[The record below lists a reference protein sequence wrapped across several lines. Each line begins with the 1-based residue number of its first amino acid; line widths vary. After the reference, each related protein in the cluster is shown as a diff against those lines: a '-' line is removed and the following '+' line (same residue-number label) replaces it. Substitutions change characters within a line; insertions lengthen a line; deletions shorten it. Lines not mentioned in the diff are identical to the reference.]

1 MPDGYQ
7 GHWLSYR
14 ELAMMLGCT
23 TNAARMHAVRRK
35 WPRRASNRIGEPAHV
50 LVPED
55 VVVRGRAMRVGEQL
69 NALCNEQCD
78 AAVQANGRAT
88 SDAQDNTALAIRAL
102 ESAIEGLREQLAVTN
117 ERAERA
123 DRRLEGL
130 QAALDAKSREL
141 AAMRLTET
149 PPAAALLVQLADNNE
164 VIDDLRRRLDEK
176 RAKLTTARIEVAEV
190 RGRLA
195 ALEAEQTKSP
205 ARRSWWLWRK

>member
-88 SDAQDNTALAIRAL
+88 SDRTTPRWRFVLSKARSRDY
-102 ESAIEGLREQLAVTN
+102 ESSWPSQTN
-117 ERAERA
+117 APNA
-123 DRRLEGL
+123 PI
-130 QAALDAKSREL
+130 AALRGC
-141 AAMRLTET
+141 RL
-149 PPAAALLVQLADNNE
+149 
-164 VIDDLRRRLDEK
+164 
-176 RAKLTTARIEVAEV
+176 
-190 RGRLA
+190 
-195 ALEAEQTKSP
+195 
-205 ARRSWWLWRK
+205 RSTQKAVS